1 MIVRDNGLPSQPP
14 HPPGMDRRC
23 FLLTSLAGA
32 FATPLAVEALQARV
46 YRIGVILQGGPYFAA
61 IDGLRDGLRELG
73 LEEGKQF
80 VLHVRDTKGDLK
92 AVEAAA
98 RSLEEQKVDLIY
110 ALSTSVTLAAKRATK
125 SGPIVFYVGTD
136 PVAVGLVESF
146 RRPGGRLTGVYGRFT
161 DLTAKR
167 LELLKEMIP
176 RLRRVEMFYSRDN
189 PAAQV
194 SMTMARDA
202 ARQLKVKLIERPV
215 DSVEE
220 LRAGLRALRP
230 GEADAFIYA
239 SDAMIVSQEDL
250 ILDTSKAKRLPT
262 MLSYQG
268 NVAEGVLAS
277 YGESYDARG
286 RLSAKHVQRVLLGA
300 NPGDLP
306 VEQLDR
312 PHFVINLKTAKA
324 LGLTIP
330 PSLLLRADRVIDP

>member
-1 MIVRDNGLPSQPP
+1 MMITRAALAVVLALGL
-14 HPPGMDRRC
+14 
-23 FLLTSLAGA
+23 LAA
-32 FATPLAVEALQARV
+32 PLAVEVQQARV
-46 YRIGVILQGGPYFAA
+46 YHIGVILWGGPYFAA

-80 VLHVRDTKGDLK
+80 VLHVRDNKGDLK

-110 ALSTSVTLAAKRATK
+110 ALGTSVTLAAKRATK
-125 SGPIVFYVGTD
+125 SVPIVFYGGTN

-146 RRPGGRLTGVYGRFT
+146 RKPGGRLTGVHGQFS

-176 RLRRVEMFYSRDN
+176 RLRRVVTFYTPDN
-189 PAAQV
+189 PAARQ
-194 SMTMARDA
+194 SLTIARDA
-202 ARQLKVKLIERPV
+202 ARQLKVELIERPV
-215 DSVEE
+215 ASVEE

-230 GEADAFIYA
+230 GEADAFFLV
-239 SDAMIVSQEDL
+239 SDAMVVSQEDL
-250 ILDTSKAKRLPT
+250 IIDTAKAKRLPT

-268 NVAEGVLAS
+268 NVAKGALAS
-277 YGESYDARG
+277 YGESYYALG

-300 NPGDLP
+300 SPGDLA

-312 PHFVINLKTAKA
+312 LHFVINLKTAKA

-330 PSLLLRADRVIDP
+330 QSVLVRADEVIE